1 MMLQITPRVVEGG
14 SLVAGADATMVT
26 AVEKAEK
33 ATRPVGAATQM
44 PQRTRTPKTRNAATG
59 ADATTTT
66 AIGRATRPVKAG
78 KTTRTPMIWTA
89 SKTNA
94 SNKKRQGGERRP
106 QRPAAGRSQTRR
118 SSTGAFSPKAF

>member
-1 MMLQITPRVVEGG
+1 MMQITPRVVEGG

-26 AVEKAEK
+26 AIEK

-44 PQRTRTPKTRNAATG
+44 PQRTRTPKAWNAATG
-59 ADATTTT
+59 ADATTAT
-66 AIGRATRPVKAG
+66 AIGRATRPVKAK
-78 KTTRTPMIWTA
+78 KT
-89 SKTNA
+89 
-94 SNKKRQGGERRP
+94 QGGGERRP

>member
-26 AVEKAEK
+26 AIEK
-33 ATRPVGAATQM
+33 ATRPIGAATQM
-44 PQRTRTPKTRNAATG
+44 PQRTPKAWNAATG

-66 AIGRATRPVKAG
+66 AIGRATRPVKAK
-78 KTTRTPMIWTA
+78 KT
-89 SKTNA
+89 
-94 SNKKRQGGERRP
+94 QGGGKRRP